1 MSRRRGPRSTADRL
15 RRLLIMLPWIMDRG
29 EAPIAEMA
37 ATFGLSEAELVKDLE
52 LVACCGLPPFLDE
65 LVDVFMDDG
74 LVFVGVPRFFTRP
87 LRLTAPEGFA
97 LLAAARVSIDLPG
110 FDADGPLGR
119 ALRKL
124 EAVLGSGA
132 LVVDEDR
139 PPLTDEVVAAI
150 TDGER
155 LRISYRTGE
164 RGEVSERV
172 VSPRLVFADRGNWY
186 LIADDHLRDEERN
199 FRIDR
204 IESVE
209 RTGEIDPPRP
219 VSAPSGDDWFRDSDL
234 PVVSVR
240 LGEGAMWVT
249 ERYPLRSRSE
259 EGESTLVGLTV
270 ADENWFDCLLL
281 RLGGRAEVIAPAD
294 RTGRAAELAAS
305 LLERYERTEP

>member
-29 EAPIAEMA
+29 EAPLSEMA

-65 LVDVFMDDG
+65 MVDVFIDEGM
-74 LVFVGVPRFFTRP
+74 VIVGIPRFFTRP

-124 EAVLGSGA
+124 ESVLGSGA
-132 LVVDEDR
+132 LVIDEDR
-139 PPLTDEVVAAI
+139 PAFTDDVVASI
-150 TDGER
+150 SDGER
-155 LRISYRTGE
+155 LRIRYRTGE
-164 RGEVSERV
+164 VGEVSDRV

-186 LIADDHLRDEERN
+186 LVADDHLRGEERI

-204 IESVE
+204 IDSFE
-209 RTGEIDPPRP
+209 RTGETDPPRA
-219 VSAPSGDDWFRDSDL
+219 VTAPSGDDWFQDSNL
-234 PVVSVR
+234 PVATLR
-240 LGEGAMWVT
+240 LGPAATWVT
-249 ERYPLRSRSE
+249 ERYPLRSRVD
-259 EGESTLVGLTV
+259 EGETTVVGVTV

-281 RLGGRAEVIAPAD
+281 RLGRHAEVVEPAE
-294 RTGRAAELAAS
+294 RTGRAAEVAAALLA
-305 LLERYERTEP
+305 RYERTDP